1 MIYKD
6 KNCTTCIFK
15 TNLDIGEKCAECFA
29 NSFMEKGSFTNYEP
43 IKISESCETCKF
55 KERSAD
61 EEPCSGCESFSCYE
75 MDAEKFAEYHSESKT
90 DEVKEPAH
98 YKNHE
103 FECIDEMIIAFGK
116 DAVITF
122 CVLNAWKYRNRAGS
136 KGNAETDLKKSDE
149 YLRFAYELLGEP
161 KLLKNAREAGAGIS
175 SDLLNPA
182 GKYAVKFA
190 RNHGMTIEEALSHP
204 MVQARFDFFS
214 ATGK

>member
-1 MIYKD
+1 ML
-6 KNCTTCIFK
+6 KNCFTCKFR
-15 TNLDIGEKCAECFA
+15 NHAFGYVRCAECIR
-29 NSFMEKGSFTNYEP
+29 NTFTEQIPYTLYEP
-43 IKISESCETCKF
+43 AEEVSE
-55 KERSAD
+55 D
-61 EEPCSGCESFSCYE
+61 
-75 MDAEKFAEYHSESKT
+75 HSESKT

>member
-29 NSFMEKGSFTNYEP
+29 NSFMGEGSYTNYEP

-75 MDAEKFAEYHSESKT
+75 MDAEKFAEYHSESKA
-90 DEVKEPAH
+90 DEVKEPEH
-98 YKNHE
+98 YKTHE

-116 DAVITF
+116 EAVITF
-122 CVLNAWKYRNRAGS
+122 CVLNAWKYRYRAGS

-149 YLRFAYELLGEP
+149 YLRFAYELIGKP
-161 KLLKNAREAGAGIS
+161 KLLKNAREAVIS
-175 SDLLNPA
+175 SESGTLNPA
-182 GKYAVKFA
+182 GEYADEFA
-190 RNHGMTIEEALSHP
+190 KDIGMKLKKT
-204 MVQARFDFFS
+204 RW
-214 ATGK
+214 